1 MPYAPCSAHA
11 PMSTHV
17 VTFLSRCPDRVF
29 THFFVLVHRQAT
41 LPSSETLA
49 AEGRASC
56 EVYQVAYLQNQPSED
71 AR

>member
-1 MPYAPCSAHA
+1 MWSHFCRGDLTA
-11 PMSTHV
+11 
-17 VTFLSRCPDRVF
+17 
-29 THFFVLVHRQAT
+29 FFVLVHRQAT
-41 LPSSETLA
+41 LPSSEILA